1 MRPRHHAEFRYLRP
15 CSFPF
20 RITDGTKAR
29 FGNCVVLFVCSL
41 SDPPEAMQNVG
52 CFVEFGDVHHAVD
65 ATRVLDPKI
74 GRGDIF
80 PEQLAGDKVP
90 D

>member
-1 MRPRHHAEFRYLRP
+1 
-15 CSFPF
+15 
-20 RITDGTKAR
+20 
-29 FGNCVVLFVCSL
+29 
-41 SDPPEAMQNVG
+41 MQNVG